1 MKRDV
6 SHTEISAVMDCQAK
20 HAFGYTGHLTGGT
33 TLRPRAAH
41 ARLRE
46 GRAWGRAVAALHA
59 AVDDGGAAVPV
70 ASPHADSSPATLWP
84 SDATAPDPRPARSAP
99 AGDSGSGSPAYG
111 RTSIADSIIRFNRAQ
126 RAMMDALDE
135 DEADLR
141 AAGVYNA
148 AEHEDA
154 YWRLWGILDHY
165 ASTSEPLHTY
175 GAETELRVPLPSR
188 TGARASNRY
197 VFVGYLDQLAEVDGR
212 LYIVE
217 YKLRGRLTTFEQ
229 AVRGR
234 QYRRYAWAAERAL
247 DREVA
252 GVILDERLNEVPK
265 PARWV
270 KAKRKGEGIDGMTVS
285 HAKDQLTTCES
296 YLDACREADVDPVA
310 ETIVHLEQRRW
321 QVRHTLTFRRSEI
334 QEAGRELVSAANL
347 IGQLDSGALWPV
359 RNESTL
365 RCGGCAFR
373 EVCPRPDDH
382 ELIDLAFERTT
393 PKRNRDIEVI
403 AA

>member
-6 SHTEISAVMDCQAK
+6 SHTEIAAVMDCQAK
-20 HAFGYTGHLTGGT
+20 HAFAYTGHLTDGT

-46 GRAWGRAVAALHA
+46 GRAWGRAVAELHA
-59 AVDDGGAAVPV
+59 AVDGGSAVTPV
-70 ASPHADSSPATLWP
+70 ANPTADPSPATLWP
-84 SDATAPDPRPARSAP
+84 CDAAPGWGETPPHPANS
-99 AGDSGSGSPAYG
+99 SPACG
-111 RTSIADSIIRFNRAQ
+111 RTPTVDSMNRLGRAL
-126 RAMMDALDE
+126 RAMWEAFDE
-135 DEADLR
+135 DVAELR
-141 AAGVYNA
+141 AAGVYNVHEHADMEARLA
-148 AEHEDA
+148 ALLA
-154 YWRLWGILDHY
+154 HY
-165 ASTSEPLHTY
+165 AYTSEPLDIF

-188 TGARASNRY
+188 TGRRASSRY
-197 VFVGYLDQLAEVDGR
+197 VFTGYLDGLADVDGL

-217 YKLRGRLTTFEQ
+217 YKLRGRLSTFEQ

-247 DREVA
+247 DRRVA
-252 GVILDERLNEVPK
+252 GVILDERLNETPK

-270 KAKRKGEGIDGMTVS
+270 KAKRKGEGVDGMTPS
-285 HAKDQLTTCES
+285 HAKDQLCTAED
-296 YLDACREADVDPVA
+296 YIAACAEADVQPVP
-310 ETIVHLEQRRW
+310 ETITHLEQRRW

-334 QEAGRELVSAANL
+334 EEAGRELVSAAHL
-347 IGQLDSGALWPV
+347 ISQLDAGALWPV

-373 EVCPRPDDH
+373 DICANTGDT
-382 ELIDLAFERTT
+382 ELIDLAYERRV
-393 PKRNRDIEVI
+393 PKRDREEI

>member
-1 MKRDV
+1 VKREV
-6 SHTEISAVMDCQAK
+6 SHTEIAAAMDCQAK
-20 HAFGYTGHLTGGT
+20 HAFSYTGHLTGGT
-33 TLRPRAAH
+33 TLRPRAVH

-59 AVDDGGAAVPV
+59 AVDDGGAVTPV

-84 SDATAPDPRPARSAP
+84 SVAAPGPGVDVSRPAFS
-99 AGDSGSGSPAYG
+99 SPACG
-111 RTSIADSIIRFNRAQ
+111 RTPIADSSSLHRQLDAYRALNE
-126 RAMMDALDE
+126 ALEEDAD
-135 DEADLR
+135 DLR
-141 AAGVYNA
+141 ATGVYNVDD
-148 AEHEDA
+148 HWDMQG
-154 YWRLWGILDHY
+154 RMTDLLSHY
-165 ASTSEPLHTY
+165 AATSEPLDTF

-188 TGARASNRY
+188 TGVRSSSRY
-197 VFVGYLDQLAEVDGR
+197 VFVGYLDNLTRVRGH

-217 YKLRGRLTTFEQ
+217 FKLRGRLSTHEQ
-229 AVRGR
+229 AARGR

-247 DREVA
+247 GEPVA

-270 KAKRKGEGIDGMTVS
+270 KGRKKGEDRVPS
-285 HAKDQLTTCES
+285 HACDQMTTPDL
-296 YLDACREADVDPVA
+296 YLEACAEGGVDPDPGTVA
-310 ETIVHLEQRRW
+310 YLEQRRW

-334 QEAGRELVSAANL
+334 EEAGRELVSAANL
-347 IGQLDSGALWPV
+347 ISQLDAGALWPV

-373 EVCPRPDDH
+373 EICPRPDDTD
-382 ELIDLAFERTT
+382 LIDLAFERTT
-393 PKRNRDIEVI
+393 PKRNRELEI